1 VSDLRPLL
9 APGVALVV
17 VWATALSFGPFA
29 DTQVNDFN
37 VYLGYVEA
45 ARDGL
50 YPYRDYELE
59 YPPLALGPI
68 LLPGLLTTDR
78 GPYEDAFGVLMLL
91 VALVVLWLTARLAG
105 PRARTAAWLVALA
118 PLLTGSIIRARFDL
132 VPVALTLA
140 ALLALLR
147 DRVTLCF
154 GLLGAGAMTKLFPA
168 LLVPVVAAWL
178 WSAGRQR
185 ELARGLVAFLAVV
198 VVVSAPFLGEGYLD
212 AFSFQLERPVQIES
226 TPASVLFALGDSEV
240 TGTTAN
246 PDRFKSNGLDGGAAN
261 LVAAVFAVALAA
273 VLALVV
279 AGVARRPGDRHALLL
294 GVLAALLAF
303 AGLGKV
309 LSPQF
314 LVWLVPFAA
323 LAWVSGERAL
333 ALLCATAIGVTHA
346 EFPNRYTL
354 LVGEDEATIV
364 VVAIRNGLLLA
375 ALSLALARLLAT
387 ARWRPR
393 ASAATP

>member
-9 APGVALVV
+9 APAVALVV
-17 VWATALSFGPFA
+17 VWATALSFGPLA
-29 DTQVNDFN
+29 DSHVNDFN

-45 ARDGL
+45 VGDGL
-50 YPYRDYELE
+50 YPYRDFELE

-68 LLPGLLTTDR
+68 LLPGLFTTDR
-78 GPYEDAFGVLMLL
+78 GAYEDIFGVLMLL
-91 VALVVLWLTARLAG
+91 VALVVLWLTARLAD
-105 PRARTAAWLVALA
+105 PRPRTAAWLVALA
-118 PLLTGSIIRARFDL
+118 PLLTGAIIRARFDL

-140 ALLALLR
+140 ALLALHR

-168 LLVPVVAAWL
+168 LLVPILAAWL
-178 WSAGRQR
+178 WAAGRRR
-185 ELARGLVAFLAVV
+185 EAARGVVAFLAVV
-198 VVVSAPFLGEGYLD
+198 IVVSGPFLGEGYLD

-226 TPASVLFALGDSEV
+226 TPASVLFALGGSEV
-240 TGTTAN
+240 TGTPAN
-246 PDRFKSNGLDGGAAN
+246 PDRFKSNGLDGGDAD
-261 LVAAVFAVALAA
+261 LVAGAFAVVLAA
-273 VLALVV
+273 ILALVV
-279 AGVARRPGDRHALLL
+279 AGVAWRPGDRHALLL

-314 LVWLVPFAA
+314 MVWLVPFAA
-323 LAWVSGERAL
+323 LAWVNGERAL
-333 ALLCATAIGVTHA
+333 ALLCATAIGLTQV
-346 EFPNRYTL
+346 EFPGRYMR
-354 LVGEDEATIV
+354 LVAEDETTIV
-364 VVAIRNGLLLA
+364 VVGIRNGVLLA
-375 ALSLALARLLAT
+375 ALSLALARLLAP